1 MPRVK
6 RGVTARARHKK
17 VLELAK
23 GYRGRRKN
31 VYRIAKQAVM
41 KAGQYAYRDRRQRKR
56 QFRTLW
62 IARINAGARECGLT
76 YSRFMHGLKKAAVE
90 VDRKVLSDLA
100 VFDKA
105 AFAKFAEMAK
115 TGLAA

>member
-1 MPRVK
+1 
-6 RGVTARARHKK
+6 
-17 VLELAK
+17 
-23 GYRGRRKN
+23 
-31 VYRIAKQAVM
+31 
-41 KAGQYAYRDRRQRKR
+41 
-56 QFRTLW
+56 
-62 IARINAGARECGLT
+62 
-76 YSRFMHGLKKAAVE
+76 MHGLKKAAVE